1 MFRQKKKDR
10 QKHEFQPRSHALIY
24 LLAIVYLAW
33 LLVQMLQSAWQ
44 GGADAPTNLELAGGI
59 LVLGG
64 GIVLLAVLAWKMSRL
79 PPKSSGETSE
89 AEEEAGQSP
98 ADSAAAPEAED
109 APALNEADDADS

>member
-10 QKHEFQPRSHALIY
+10 QKHEFQPRSHVFIY

-59 LVLGG
+59 VVLGG
-64 GIVLLAVLAWKMSRL
+64 GIVLLAVLAWKMSHL
-79 PPKSSGETSE
+79 PPKSSGEASE
-89 AEEEAGQSP
+89 EEEASQPP
-98 ADSAAAPEAED
+98 ADSAAVPEAED
-109 APALNEADDADS
+109 APALTEADDADS